1 MGAKV
6 KTSQPAFNPRYR
18 ILPKSPREPQKDEK
32 KPGPELGAEVG
43 EHHRRGVVEVGIR
56 EGSRGWEPLAALVH
70 TSRLVE
76 LARIVGESV
85 ATDAVTLA
93 EAEFSV
99 DVRHAP
105 LDPSALDAA
114 SSLHM
119 DVMSRAQNVIT
130 VARDRAARAAEK
142 GWVERGRGRDA
153 TSQRA
158 SGRVSPREEEEIAR
172 GVRLAGEEVGGRPGD
187 GVRGSVAEHST
198 HQS

>member
-1 MGAKV
+1 
-6 KTSQPAFNPRYR
+6 
-18 ILPKSPREPQKDEK
+18 
-32 KPGPELGAEVG
+32 
-43 EHHRRGVVEVGIR
+43 
-56 EGSRGWEPLAALVH
+56 
-70 TSRLVE
+70 
-76 LARIVGESV
+76 
-85 ATDAVTLA
+85 
-93 EAEFSV
+93 
-99 DVRHAP
+99 
-105 LDPSALDAA
+105 
-114 SSLHM
+114 M

-130 VARDRAARAAEK
+130 VAAIRCSNEK